1 MKELRGTNSILRA
14 WNQLAKP
21 EARDTI
27 LPCSGSHAWATH
39 MAELRPIA
47 SPQALFHVAD
57 EVWRALS
64 ETDWQEAFNSHPRLG
79 ERKAITASEQS
90 LRWSTGEQS
99 SLSADLAL
107 AHELAE
113 ANAAYEARFQR
124 IFLLCATGKRTDE
137 VLASLK
143 SRLGNDNATE
153 LLVAV
158 EEQRRITQLRLRK
171 WLELPQRGCDG
182 V

>member
-1 MKELRGTNSILRA
+1 MA
-14 WNQLAKP
+14 
-21 EARDTI
+21 TI
-27 LPCSGSHAWATH
+27 LSCNGSQAWAIQ

-64 ETDWQEAFNSHPRLG
+64 ERDWQDAFNSHPRLG
-79 ERKAITASEQS
+79 ERKALTASEQS
-90 LRWSTGEQS
+90 VRWSTGEQS
-99 SLSADLAL
+99 ALSADFAL
-107 AHELAE
+107 ADELAE
-113 ANAAYEARFQR
+113 ANAAYEARFKR
-124 IFLLCATGKRTDE
+124 IFLLCATGKRTAE
-137 VLASLK
+137 VLAALN
-143 SRLGNDNATE
+143 SRLGNDDATE

-171 WLELPQRGCDG
+171 WLDLPQPGCDA